1 MANILD
7 RSRPKVS
14 VLDFSLNEIVNL
26 IREKLPLKE
35 IEQAYLFGSVITEQA
50 SAWSDIDLLIVM
62 RTEQPFL
69 ERSRNF
75 IDLVDFGIPIDIIV
89 YTPDE
94 FARLKDSDSGFWKSF
109 LNNHL
114 QLIQPTAKAQPRGK
128 AKK

>member
-26 IREKLPLKE
+26 IREKLPLQE

-69 ERSRNF
+69 ERSR
-75 IDLVDFGIPIDIIV
+75 ICPMLDV
-89 YTPDE
+89 T
-94 FARLKDSDSGFWKSF
+94 
-109 LNNHL
+109 
-114 QLIQPTAKAQPRGK
+114 
-128 AKK
+128 